1 MGLITSREQTM
12 LDGPVASAKSH
23 HVRQPSTRNR
33 TKPPMPDRDE
43 LENRF
48 VKVLASMDLPPDK
61 AKLLRNY
68 DLEKKWEIIC
78 DQDMVQAKDS
88 PAHYLNKLRTYLDP
102 KASRSHRKRKMVG
115 DSTSTQVLRDL
126 EISLRTN
133 HIEWVREF
141 LNEQNQGLDVLIDY
155 LSFRLSM
162 MRHEQRIALARSQSS
177 DGINQVNTTTSECSG
192 PTETGSTM
200 SASWRRRAR
209 SAEAECEGAASP
221 AVARR
226 RTRHAARL
234 NMGAS
239 TDDIHVCI
247 MCMRAIMNN
256 KYGFNMVIQH
266 REAINSIALSLVHHS
281 LRTKALVLELLAA
294 ICLVKGGH
302 QIILSAFD
310 NFKEVVGEPRRF
322 HTLME
327 YFMNYDNFHI
337 EFMVACMQFVNIIV
351 HSVEDMNFRVHL
363 QYEFTALKLDDYLE
377 RLRLCESD
385 DLQVQISAYL
395 DNVFDVAALMED
407 SETKT
412 AALEKVNEL
421 EDELGHAHERM
432 AALEREAIAKLA
444 TLESELAAV
453 RAERDQLAEARR
465 QVVEEVST
473 LRRAQQDSRNRQ
485 SMLESK
491 VQELE
496 SLTKSLPRG
505 ASMGAIS
512 SHAMCNG
519 TTNGHSASPPPIPNG
534 DTPTTKCPPP
544 PPPPAPAPPAPPAP
558 PPAAP
563 CPPPPPPPPLSS
575 SAPPPPAPPAPG
587 LMAPPMHTDAMTIK
601 RKVDTKY
608 KLPTLNWIALKPNQ
622 VRGTI
627 FNELDEERPRRRINF
642 AEFEEKFRLGG
653 AVGAAP
659 DPDSDTL
666 ASFPSKRFRKP
677 DTVSLLEHTRL
688 RNIAISRRKLD
699 TPVEKVIAAI
709 NSLDLKQLPLESVE
723 ILQRMVPTEAEQK
736 AYKEYVA
743 EKKPIN
749 QLTEEDKF
757 LMQLA
762 KVERISAKLS
772 IMSYMGNFFDNIHL
786 ITPQI
791 HAIIS
796 GSSSV
801 KSSTKLRNVLE
812 IILAFGNYLNSS
824 KRGPA
829 YGFKLQSL
837 DTLMD
842 TKSTDKRVSLL
853 HYIVATIR
861 QNFPEL
867 MNFDT
872 ELLYIDK
879 AAQVSLE
886 NVAGD
891 VCELERGMEAVRR
904 EAEARDCLRAAP
916 HLLRDFLNNASDKL
930 RRLRAE
936 TKHAQDSFASCV
948 EYFGEAP
955 RGCDANAFFSLL
967 VRFTR
972 AFKQADAENEQR
984 RRLEQAAQQADHVD
998 PNKAKL
1004 AQKKQQEAVIN
1015 ELKTKSQAVG
1025 EKKLLHQDEVYNGAL
1040 EDILHGLRSE
1050 PYRRADAVRRSH
1062 RRRINSH
1069 RLSKG
1074 LEELDV

>member
-512 SHAMCNG
+512 SHALCNG
-519 TTNGHSASPPPIPNG
+519 TTNGHGGSSPPLPNG
-534 DTPTTKCPPP
+534 DTPTSKCPPP

-563 CPPPPPPPPLSS
+563 CPPPPPPPPLLAP
-575 SAPPPPAPPAPG
+575 APPPPAPPAPG

-699 TPVEKVIAAI
+699 TPVEKVIAAV

-757 LMQLA
+757 LMQLT

-842 TKSTDKRVSLL
+842 TKSTDKRISLL

-891 VCELERGMEAVRR
+891 VSELERGMELVRR

-916 HLLRDFLNNASDKL
+916 HVLRDFLANASDKL
-930 RRLRAE
+930 RRLRGE

-984 RRLEQAAQQADHVD
+984 RRLEQAAQHADHVD

-1004 AQKKQQEAVIN
+1004 AQKKQQRFNYAAVSAG
-1015 ELKTKSQAVG
+1015 LLQQHLSQ
-1025 EKKLLHQDEVYNGAL
+1025 LRHSL
-1040 EDILHGLRSE
+1040 E
-1050 PYRRADAVRRSH
+1050 PV
-1062 RRRINSH
+1062 
-1069 RLSKG
+1069 
-1074 LEELDV
+1074 

>member
-1 MGLITSREQTM
+1 
-12 LDGPVASAKSH
+12 
-23 HVRQPSTRNR
+23 
-33 TKPPMPDRDE
+33 
-43 LENRF
+43 
-48 VKVLASMDLPPDK
+48 
-61 AKLLRNY
+61 
-68 DLEKKWEIIC
+68 
-78 DQDMVQAKDS
+78 
-88 PAHYLNKLRTYLDP
+88 
-102 KASRSHRKRKMVG
+102 
-115 DSTSTQVLRDL
+115 
-126 EISLRTN
+126 
-133 HIEWVREF
+133 
-141 LNEQNQGLDVLIDY
+141 
-155 LSFRLSM
+155 
-162 MRHEQRIALARSQSS
+162 
-177 DGINQVNTTTSECSG
+177 
-192 PTETGSTM
+192 
-200 SASWRRRAR
+200 
-209 SAEAECEGAASP
+209 
-221 AVARR
+221 
-226 RTRHAARL
+226 
-234 NMGAS
+234 
-239 TDDIHVCI
+239 
-247 MCMRAIMNN
+247 
-256 KYGFNMVIQH
+256 
-266 REAINSIALSLVHHS
+266 
-281 LRTKALVLELLAA
+281 
-294 ICLVKGGH
+294 
-302 QIILSAFD
+302 
-310 NFKEVVGEPRRF
+310 
-322 HTLME
+322 
-327 YFMNYDNFHI
+327 
-337 EFMVACMQFVNIIV
+337 
-351 HSVEDMNFRVHL
+351 
-363 QYEFTALKLDDYLE
+363 
-377 RLRLCESD
+377 
-385 DLQVQISAYL
+385 
-395 DNVFDVAALMED
+395 
-407 SETKT
+407 
-412 AALEKVNEL
+412 
-421 EDELGHAHERM
+421 
-432 AALEREAIAKLA
+432 
-444 TLESELAAV
+444 
-453 RAERDQLAEARR
+453 
-465 QVVEEVST
+465 
-473 LRRAQQDSRNRQ
+473 
-485 SMLESK
+485 MLESK

-519 TTNGHSASPPPIPNG
+519 TTNGHSSPSPPLQNG
-534 DTPTTKCPPP
+534 NHTPAPP
-544 PPPPAPAPPAPPAP
+544 PPPPAPAPPPAP
-558 PPAAP
+558 VA
-563 CPPPPPPPPLSS
+563 PPPPPPPPVVPA
-575 SAPPPPAPPAPG
+575 APPPPPAPG
-587 LMAPPMHTDAMTIK
+587 LMAPPQHTDAMTIK

-642 AEFEEKFRLGG
+642 TEFEEKFRIGG
-653 AVGAAP
+653 VCTSGSV
-659 DPDSDTL
+659 DSCDTDTL

-699 TPVEKVIAAI
+699 TPVEKVIAAV
-709 NSLDLKQLPLESVE
+709 NTLDLKQLPLESVE

-801 KSSTKLRNVLE
+801 KSSHKLRNVLE
-812 IILAFGNYLNSS
+812 IILAFGNY
-824 KRGPA
+824 
-829 YGFKLQSL
+829 
-837 DTLMD
+837 
-842 TKSTDKRVSLL
+842 
-853 HYIVATIR
+853 IVGTIR

-886 NVAGD
+886 NVVAD
-891 VCELERGMEAVRR
+891 VTELERGMEAVKR
-904 EAEARDCLRAAP
+904 ECDARDAHRANG
-916 HLLRDFLNNASDKL
+916 LVLRDFISNAADKL
-930 RRLRAE
+930 RRLRVE
-936 TKHAQDSFASCV
+936 TKHAQDSFAACV

-955 RGCDANAFFSLL
+955 RSCDANAFFSLL

-984 RRLEQAAQQADHVD
+984 RRLEQAAQQADTVD

-1004 AQKKQQEAVIN
+1004 MQKKQQEAVIN

>member
-1 MGLITSREQTM
+1 
-12 LDGPVASAKSH
+12 
-23 HVRQPSTRNR
+23 
-33 TKPPMPDRDE
+33 
-43 LENRF
+43 
-48 VKVLASMDLPPDK
+48 MDLPPDK

-78 DQDMVQAKDS
+78 DQDMVQAKDA

-162 MRHEQRIALARSQSS
+162 MRHEQRIALARSHSS
-177 DGINQVNTTTSECSG
+177 DAINQVNTTTSDCSA
-192 PTETGSTM
+192 PTDISGTL
-200 SASWRRRAR
+200 SATWRRRAR
-209 SAEAECEGAASP
+209 SADSDGETIGSP
-221 AVARR
+221 AAARK

-327 YFMNYDNFHI
+327 YFMNYDSFHI

-363 QYEFTALKLDDYLE
+363 QYEFTALKLDYYLE
-377 RLRLCESD
+377 RLRQCESE

-412 AALEKVNEL
+412 AALEKVNDL
-421 EDELGHAHERM
+421 EDELGHAHERL
-432 AALEREAIAKLA
+432 AALEREAITKQA
-444 TLESELAAV
+444 TLEAELAQI
-453 RAERDQLAEARR
+453 RHERDQLAEARR

-512 SHAMCNG
+512 THALCNG
-519 TTNGHSASPPPIPNG
+519 TVNGHVSPPITLTNGDVHSHTLPTPPAPPPATLI
-534 DTPTTKCPPP
+534 PP
-544 PPPPAPAPPAPPAP
+544 PPPPAPL
-558 PPAAP
+558 
-563 CPPPPPPPPLSS
+563 PPPPPPPPSL
-575 SAPPPPAPPAPG
+575 APPPPAPPAPPAPG
-587 LMAPPMHTDAMTIK
+587 LMLPPQHTDAMTIK

-642 AEFEEKFRLGG
+642 AEFEEKFRIGG
-653 AVGAAP
+653 AGGGVAHVP
-659 DPDSDTL
+659 DDTL
-666 ASFPSKRFRKP
+666 ASFPSKRFRRP
-677 DTVSLLEHTRL
+677 DTVSLLEHARL

-699 TPVEKVIAAI
+699 TPVEKVITAI
-709 NSLDLKQLPLESVE
+709 HTLDLKQLPLESVE

-736 AYKEYVA
+736 AYKEYVS
-743 EKKPIN
+743 EKKNIN

-772 IMSYMGNFFDNIHL
+772 IMSYMGNFYDNIHL

-801 KSSTKLRNVLE
+801 KSSHKLRNVLE

-867 MNFDT
+867 LNFDS
-872 ELLYIDK
+872 ELMYIDK

-886 NVAGD
+886 NVVAD
-891 VCELERGMEAVRR
+891 VCELERGMEAARR
-904 EAEARDCLRAAP
+904 EAEARGAA
-916 HLLRDFLNNASDKL
+916 HVLRDFVANAVDKL

-936 TKHAQDSFASCV
+936 TKHAQDSFAACV

-955 RGCDANAFFSLL
+955 RSCDANAFFSLL

-972 AFKQADAENEQR
+972 AFKQADMENEQR
-984 RRLEQAAQQADHVD
+984 RRLEAAAHADNLD

-1004 AQKKQQEAVIN
+1004 SQKKQQEAVIN

-1074 LEELDV
+1074 MEELDV

>member
-1 MGLITSREQTM
+1 
-12 LDGPVASAKSH
+12 
-23 HVRQPSTRNR
+23 
-33 TKPPMPDRDE
+33 
-43 LENRF
+43 
-48 VKVLASMDLPPDK
+48 
-61 AKLLRNY
+61 
-68 DLEKKWEIIC
+68 
-78 DQDMVQAKDS
+78 
-88 PAHYLNKLRTYLDP
+88 
-102 KASRSHRKRKMVG
+102 
-115 DSTSTQVLRDL
+115 
-126 EISLRTN
+126 
-133 HIEWVREF
+133 
-141 LNEQNQGLDVLIDY
+141 
-155 LSFRLSM
+155 
-162 MRHEQRIALARSQSS
+162 
-177 DGINQVNTTTSECSG
+177 
-192 PTETGSTM
+192 
-200 SASWRRRAR
+200 
-209 SAEAECEGAASP
+209 
-221 AVARR
+221 
-226 RTRHAARL
+226 
-234 NMGAS
+234 
-239 TDDIHVCI
+239 
-247 MCMRAIMNN
+247 
-256 KYGFNMVIQH
+256 
-266 REAINSIALSLVHHS
+266 
-281 LRTKALVLELLAA
+281 
-294 ICLVKGGH
+294 
-302 QIILSAFD
+302 
-310 NFKEVVGEPRRF
+310 
-322 HTLME
+322 
-327 YFMNYDNFHI
+327 
-337 EFMVACMQFVNIIV
+337 
-351 HSVEDMNFRVHL
+351 
-363 QYEFTALKLDDYLE
+363 
-377 RLRLCESD
+377 
-385 DLQVQISAYL
+385 
-395 DNVFDVAALMED
+395 
-407 SETKT
+407 
-412 AALEKVNEL
+412 
-421 EDELGHAHERM
+421 
-432 AALEREAIAKLA
+432 
-444 TLESELAAV
+444 
-453 RAERDQLAEARR
+453 
-465 QVVEEVST
+465 
-473 LRRAQQDSRNRQ
+473 
-485 SMLESK
+485 
-491 VQELE
+491 
-496 SLTKSLPRG
+496 
-505 ASMGAIS
+505 
-512 SHAMCNG
+512 
-519 TTNGHSASPPPIPNG
+519 
-534 DTPTTKCPPP
+534 
-544 PPPPAPAPPAPPAP
+544 
-558 PPAAP
+558 
-563 CPPPPPPPPLSS
+563 
-575 SAPPPPAPPAPG
+575 
-587 LMAPPMHTDAMTIK
+587 MTIK

-699 TPVEKVIAAI
+699 TPVEKVIAAV

-757 LMQLA
+757 LMQLT

-842 TKSTDKRVSLL
+842 TKSTDKRISLL

-891 VCELERGMEAVRR
+891 VSELERGMEQVRR

-916 HLLRDFLNNASDKL
+916 HVLRDFLANASDKL
-930 RRLRAE
+930 RRLRGE

-984 RRLEQAAQQADHVD
+984 RRLEQAAQHADHVD

-1074 LEELDV
+1074 LEELDVWYELDSSDALESPVQNAVNSINARCNTDKKKRRKDLEMVHKKQSIAIYNIEDNVTEFPPSEPRKRSTYRVAPAPMDCEVEERCELIKSTYEVISKYTRAMFDKQNETVVWTMCLFYISRVLHSFT

>member
-1 MGLITSREQTM
+1 MGLITSRDQTM
-12 LDGPVASAKSH
+12 LDGPVGPTKTH

-43 LENRF
+43 LEDRF
-48 VKVLASMDLPPDK
+48 IKVLASMDLPPDK

-78 DQDMVQAKDS
+78 DQDMVQAKDA

-162 MRHEQRIALARSQSS
+162 MRHEQRIALARSHSS
-177 DGINQVNTTTSECSG
+177 DAINQVNTTTSDCSA
-192 PTETGSTM
+192 PTDISGTL
-200 SASWRRRAR
+200 SATWRRRAR
-209 SAEAECEGAASP
+209 SADSDGETIGSP
-221 AVARR
+221 AAARK

-327 YFMNYDNFHI
+327 YFMNYDSFHI

-363 QYEFTALKLDDYLE
+363 QYEFTALKLDYYLE
-377 RLRLCESD
+377 RLRQCESE

-412 AALEKVNEL
+412 AALEKVNDL
-421 EDELGHAHERM
+421 EDELGHAHERL
-432 AALEREAIAKLA
+432 AALEREAITKQA
-444 TLESELAAV
+444 TLEAELAQI
-453 RAERDQLAEARR
+453 RHERDQLAEARR

-512 SHAMCNG
+512 THALCNG
-519 TTNGHSASPPPIPNG
+519 TVNGHVSPPITLTNGDVHSHTLPTPPAPPPATLI
-534 DTPTTKCPPP
+534 PP
-544 PPPPAPAPPAPPAP
+544 PPPPAPL
-558 PPAAP
+558 
-563 CPPPPPPPPLSS
+563 PPPPPPPPSL
-575 SAPPPPAPPAPG
+575 APPPPAPPAPPAPG
-587 LMAPPMHTDAMTIK
+587 LMLPPQHTDAMTIK

-642 AEFEEKFRLGG
+642 AEFEEKFRIGG
-653 AVGAAP
+653 AGGGVAHVP
-659 DPDSDTL
+659 DDTL
-666 ASFPSKRFRKP
+666 ASFPSKRFRRP
-677 DTVSLLEHTRL
+677 DTVSLLEHARL

-699 TPVEKVIAAI
+699 TPVEKVITAI
-709 NSLDLKQLPLESVE
+709 HTLDLKQLPLESVE

-736 AYKEYVA
+736 AYKEYVS
-743 EKKPIN
+743 EKKNIN

-772 IMSYMGNFFDNIHL
+772 IMSYMGNFYDNIHL

-801 KSSTKLRNVLE
+801 KSSHKLRNVLE

-867 MNFDT
+867 LNFDS
-872 ELLYIDK
+872 ELMYIDK

-886 NVAGD
+886 NVVAD
-891 VCELERGMEAVRR
+891 VCELERGMEAARR
-904 EAEARDCLRAAP
+904 EAEARGAA
-916 HLLRDFLNNASDKL
+916 HVLRDFVANAVDKL

-936 TKHAQDSFASCV
+936 TKHAQDSFAACV

-955 RGCDANAFFSLL
+955 RSCDANAFFSLL

-972 AFKQADAENEQR
+972 AFKQADMENEQR
-984 RRLEQAAQQADHVD
+984 RRLEAAAHADNLD

-1004 AQKKQQEAVIN
+1004 SQKKQQRFNYAAVSAG
-1015 ELKTKSQAVG
+1015 LLQQHLSQ
-1025 EKKLLHQDEVYNGAL
+1025 
-1040 EDILHGLRSE
+1040 LRHS
-1050 PYRRADAVRRSH
+1050 PDLA
-1062 RRRINSH
+1062 
-1069 RLSKG
+1069 
-1074 LEELDV
+1074 

>member
-1 MGLITSREQTM
+1 
-12 LDGPVASAKSH
+12 
-23 HVRQPSTRNR
+23 
-33 TKPPMPDRDE
+33 
-43 LENRF
+43 
-48 VKVLASMDLPPDK
+48 
-61 AKLLRNY
+61 
-68 DLEKKWEIIC
+68 
-78 DQDMVQAKDS
+78 
-88 PAHYLNKLRTYLDP
+88 
-102 KASRSHRKRKMVG
+102 
-115 DSTSTQVLRDL
+115 
-126 EISLRTN
+126 
-133 HIEWVREF
+133 
-141 LNEQNQGLDVLIDY
+141 
-155 LSFRLSM
+155 
-162 MRHEQRIALARSQSS
+162 
-177 DGINQVNTTTSECSG
+177 
-192 PTETGSTM
+192 
-200 SASWRRRAR
+200 
-209 SAEAECEGAASP
+209 
-221 AVARR
+221 
-226 RTRHAARL
+226 
-234 NMGAS
+234 
-239 TDDIHVCI
+239 
-247 MCMRAIMNN
+247 
-256 KYGFNMVIQH
+256 MVIQH

-327 YFMNYDNFHI
+327 YFMNYDAFHI

-363 QYEFTALKLDDYLE
+363 QYEFTTLKLDEYLE
-377 RLRLCESD
+377 RLRLCESE

-421 EDELGHAHERM
+421 EDELGHAHERL
-432 AALEREAIAKLA
+432 AAMEREAIAKLA
-444 TLESELAAV
+444 TLEAELAQV
-453 RAERDQLAEARR
+453 RHERDQLAEARR

-519 TTNGHSASPPPIPNG
+519 NVNSNGVPNG
-534 DTPTTKCPPP
+534 GHTPTTELDFHP
-544 PPPPAPAPPAPPAP
+544 PPPPASAP
-558 PPAAP
+558 PPLPVA
-563 CPPPPPPPPLSS
+563 PPPPPPPPVAP
-575 SAPPPPAPPAPG
+575 APPPAPMAPPPPPAPG
-587 LMAPPMHTDAMTIK
+587 LMIPPTHTDAMTIK

-642 AEFEEKFRLGG
+642 AEFEERFRIGG
-653 AVGAAP
+653 AGAAAEP
-659 DPDSDTL
+659 GAGDADSL
-666 ASFPSKRFRKP
+666 ASYPSKRFRKP

-699 TPVEKVIAAI
+699 TPVEKVIQAV
-709 NSLDLKQLPLESVE
+709 NNLDLKQLPLESVE

-743 EKKPIN
+743 EKKNIN

-757 LMQLA
+757 LMQLT
-762 KVERISAKLS
+762 KIERISSKLS

-801 KSSTKLRNVLE
+801 KSSQKFRNVLE

-842 TKSTDKRVSLL
+842 TKSTDKRISLL

-886 NVAGD
+886 NVVSD
-891 VCELERGMEAVRR
+891 VCELERGMEAARR
-904 EAEARDCLRAAP
+904 ECEARGGHAHA
-916 HLLRDFLNNASDKL
+916 HVLRDFLANASDKL
-930 RRLRAE
+930 RRLRQE
-936 TKHAQDSFASCV
+936 TKHAQESFASCV

-955 RGCDANAFFSLL
+955 RGCDASGFFSLL

-984 RRLEQAAQQADHVD
+984 RRLEAAAAAAAHDVHD
-998 PNKAKL
+998 PVRAKL
-1004 AQKKQQEAVIN
+1004 AQKKQQVSATDTSCFDPRTSDVVQTWPSSVPDGRTRRRSCIAFSRTGTGPRYEH
-1015 ELKTKSQAVG
+1015 G
-1025 EKKLLHQDEVYNGAL
+1025 ERVTLGAL
-1040 EDILHGLRSE
+1040 ILKFLCHLNG
-1050 PYRRADAVRRSH
+1050 
-1062 RRRINSH
+1062 N
-1069 RLSKG
+1069 
-1074 LEELDV
+1074 

>member
-1 MGLITSREQTM
+1 
-12 LDGPVASAKSH
+12 
-23 HVRQPSTRNR
+23 
-33 TKPPMPDRDE
+33 
-43 LENRF
+43 
-48 VKVLASMDLPPDK
+48 MDLPPDK

-141 LNEQNQGLDVLIDY
+141 LNDQNQGLDVLIDY

-162 MRHEQRIALARSQSS
+162 MRHEQRIALARSHST
-177 DGINQVNTTTSECSG
+177 DAINQANTTTSECSG
-192 PTETGSTM
+192 PEMGAGST
-200 SASWRRRAR
+200 WRRRAR
-209 SAEAECEGAASP
+209 SADSEGEGPGAGSP
-221 AVARR
+221 AAARR

-327 YFMNYDNFHI
+327 YFMNYDSFHI

-377 RLRLCESD
+377 RLRLCESE

-421 EDELGHAHERM
+421 EDELGHAHERL
-432 AALEREAIAKLA
+432 ASLEREAIAKQA
-444 TLESELAAV
+444 TLEAELAQV
-453 RAERDQLAEARR
+453 RHERDQLAEARR

-512 SHAMCNG
+512 SHALCNG
-519 TTNGHSASPPPIPNG
+519 TGPVNGHISPPAPLTNGDVHPHSTPPSPPPE
-534 DTPTTKCPPP
+534 
-544 PPPPAPAPPAPPAP
+544 APLPP

-563 CPPPPPPPPLSS
+563 LPPPPPPPPLV
-575 SAPPPPAPPAPG
+575 APPPPAPPAPPAPG
-587 LMAPPMHTDAMTIK
+587 LMAPPIHTDAMTIK

-642 AEFEEKFRLGG
+642 AEFEERFRIGG
-653 AVGAAP
+653 CGPAREP
-659 DPDSDTL
+659 DDL
-666 ASFPSKRFRKP
+666 ASFPSKRFRRP
-677 DTVSLLEHTRL
+677 DTVSLLEHARL

-709 NSLDLKQLPLESVE
+709 HNLDLKQLPLESVE

-743 EKKPIN
+743 EKKNVN

-762 KVERISAKLS
+762 RVERISAKLA

-801 KSSTKLRNVLE
+801 KSSQKLRNVLE

-867 MNFDT
+867 LSFDA

-886 NVAGD
+886 NVVSD
-891 VCELERGMEAVRR
+891 VCELERGMEAARR
-904 EAEARDCLRAAP
+904 ESEARGA
-916 HLLRDFLNNASDKL
+916 HVLRDFVNNAADKL

-936 TKHAQDSFASCV
+936 TKHAQDSFAACV

-955 RGCDANAFFSLL
+955 RSCDANAFFSLL

-984 RRLEQAAQQADHVD
+984 RRLEAAHSDVD
-998 PNKAKL
+998 PARAKV
-1004 AQKKQQEAVIN
+1004 AHKKQQEAVIN
-1015 ELKTKSQAVG
+1015 ELKTKSQAV